1 MCLKEIKNE
10 EKAGMTHTHGFNIAT
25 LGTLNSGL
33 RGYTKICRNWS
44 LLSYNRS
51 IMTKSITYNSNIN
64 QLALP
69 LVAEVRF
76 NAALSYLV
84 ESNDKNALKSALS
97 RQEILNISE
106 EEAIYLFDTWIKVR
120 EPNIEPKARFP
131 WDDRERN
138 VVLPMIV
145 RLCIGLI
152 LTEYS

>member
-1 MCLKEIKNE
+1 
-10 EKAGMTHTHGFNIAT
+10 MTHTHGFNIAT
-25 LGTLNSGL
+25 HGTFWNSGL
-33 RGYTKICRNWS
+33 RGYIEKICRNWS

-51 IMTKSITYNSNIN
+51 IRTKSITYNSNIN

-120 EPNIEPKARFP
+120 EPNIEPKARLP

>member
-1 MCLKEIKNE
+1 
-10 EKAGMTHTHGFNIAT
+10 MTHTHGFNIAT
-25 LGTLNSGL
+25 HGTFWNSGL
-33 RGYTKICRNWS
+33 RGYIEKYVGTGRYY
-44 LLSYNRS
+44 L
-51 IMTKSITYNSNIN
+51 IT
-64 QLALP
+64 
-69 LVAEVRF
+69 
-76 NAALSYLV
+76 
-84 ESNDKNALKSALS
+84 
-97 RQEILNISE
+97 ISE

>member
-1 MCLKEIKNE
+1 
-10 EKAGMTHTHGFNIAT
+10 MTHTHGFNIAT
-25 LGTLNSGL
+25 HGTFWNSGL
-33 RGYTKICRNWS
+33 RGYIEKYVGTGRYYLITE
-44 LLSYNRS
+44 S
-51 IMTKSITYNSNIN
+51 IRTKSITYNSNIN

-152 LTEYS
+152 

>member
-1 MCLKEIKNE
+1 MEFRFTRIY
-10 EKAGMTHTHGFNIAT
+10 
-25 LGTLNSGL
+25 
-33 RGYTKICRNWS
+33 RKICRNWS

-51 IMTKSITYNSNIN
+51 IRTKSITYNSNIN

-131 WDDRERN
+131 WDERERN